1 VGGAGGVSEAR
12 GDREGGGRFG
22 ARRRRDE
29 RSDRIARGASVQVR
43 VEDASGRDRAPR
55 DAHGIARGEVH
66 VRDVHLVPLH
76 VAILRASREGSRWE
90 TAVRRGAARGREGWE
105 EKKKKQ
111 RRAPTGGRGRFLGR
125 RAVARTSPRGRF
137 AGIVS
142 MTNAV
147 RGVRGNELGARS
159 TRGGSPEEEQRG
171 SREASARRERERGA
185 RASAAIRAPG
195 GRGDRRFQPIT
206 CVSSRDFPAR
216 TVSSS
221 PTRCLVFSLL
231 RVRPIR
237 HNGSAP
243 PPSGSRFSRA
253 VRSGSRAGSDL
264 RPPARWARSS
274 RSSSSRAR

>member
-76 VAILRASREGSRWE
+76 VAILRASREGSRRE
-90 TAVRRGAARGREGWE
+90 TAVRRGARGGGRGGR
-105 EKKKKQ
+105 KKKQ
-111 RRAPTGGRGRFLGR
+111 RRAPTGGRGGFLGR

-195 GRGDRRFQPIT
+195 GPGEAI
-206 CVSSRDFPAR
+206 VDFNP
-216 TVSSS
+216 
-221 PTRCLVFSLL
+221 
-231 RVRPIR
+231 
-237 HNGSAP
+237 
-243 PPSGSRFSRA
+243 
-253 VRSGSRAGSDL
+253 
-264 RPPARWARSS
+264 
-274 RSSSSRAR
+274 